1 MMYKTF
7 TGYLPN
13 ETKIYDS
20 NTRKPW
26 LRMEKDENGIFTY
39 GDKNISEAFVTRENV
54 LDDPRNYNTNIE
66 FSAKGIKYI
75 IILHPLFP

>member
-20 NTRKPW
+20 ITRKPW

-39 GDKNISEAFVTRENV
+39 EDKNISEAYINC
-54 LDDPRNYNTNIE
+54 LDPQILCNY
-66 FSAKGIKYI
+66 
-75 IILHPLFP
+75 LRR